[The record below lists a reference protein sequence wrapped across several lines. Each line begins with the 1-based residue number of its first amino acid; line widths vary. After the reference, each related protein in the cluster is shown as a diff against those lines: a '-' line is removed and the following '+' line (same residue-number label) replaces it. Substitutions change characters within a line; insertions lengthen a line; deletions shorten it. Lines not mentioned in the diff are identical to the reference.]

1 MKAAYVL
8 TLAMAT
14 GLTALADFSY
24 TSTTKGTGMM
34 AAANSST
41 KHYLKGQ
48 KMMIDSGNTAMI
60 MDFGAETFTSID
72 NTSKTYTVTKF
83 SDLSQTMKDTGADVK
98 VDVRETGQKKD
109 INGFASREVIMT
121 METTMDTGR
130 GAPMKSTM
138 EISTWLS
145 SAVPGAGELRAFYQR
160 NASKFPWTAMSGG
173 AGGMAKSM
181 ADLRKKMSSMDGVPV
196 LQIVRMQMPGGGM
209 SADQQAKMQKGMA
222 DAQKKMEELKN
233 TNPEMAKMMENAM
246 RGRAGAMGGGGGM
259 EITIEST
266 GFSAASIPDSVF
278 AIPAGYTQKSK

>member
-1 MKAAYVL
+1 
-8 TLAMAT
+8 MAT
-14 GLTALADFSY
+14 SLTALADFSY
-24 TSTTKGTGMM
+24 TSTTKGAGMM

-83 SDLSQTMKDTGADVK
+83 SELNQTMKDTSADVK
-98 VDVRETGQKKD
+98 VDIRETGQKKD

-121 METTMDTGR
+121 METTMDAGR
-130 GAPMKSTM
+130 GGPQKMTM
-138 EISTWLS
+138 EVDMWIS

-160 NASKFPWTAMSGG
+160 NAAKFPYSAMGG
-173 AGGMAKSM
+173 RGGNQGMAKAM
-181 ADLRKKMSSMDGVPV
+181 ADLQKKMTSMDGVPV
-196 LQIVRMQMPGGGM
+196 LQITKMKMPGMETQMAQMQKQLEQLKKSNPEVAKQMEKSMGGM
-209 SADQQAKMQKGMA
+209 
-222 DAQKKMEELKN
+222 
-233 TNPEMAKMMENAM
+233 
-246 RGRAGAMGGGGGM
+246 GGM

-266 GFSAASIPDSVF
+266 GFSAAGVPDSVF